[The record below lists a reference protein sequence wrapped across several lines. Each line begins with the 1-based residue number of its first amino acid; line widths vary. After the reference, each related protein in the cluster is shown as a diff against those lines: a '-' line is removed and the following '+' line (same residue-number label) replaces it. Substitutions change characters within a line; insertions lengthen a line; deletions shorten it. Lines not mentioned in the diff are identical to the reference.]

1 MAKTFKKVLAVCVAV
16 SALAGGL
23 AACASQG
30 PTDNPVA
37 RNLTWDRYVGGDDI
51 ARSCTAGGPD
61 RYRLVYNAR
70 QDDQQKTYDLSAL
83 PGGELMLEARVIG
96 KGNLNDPKTPLSITD
111 PIGPWRGPQAL
122 YRLNPAEAGRF
133 KAALTATGF
142 EAPAPSGLFLRG
154 DTFYWTASACRDG
167 VFHFH
172 AWAWPDEPFK
182 QMAVPL
188 IEAMAAFDK
197 TGVEA
202 IRPYEVPLPPY
213 SIYLD
218 RQGRQPG
225 GVPHQYQVGANGL
238 KYSQGVWFN

>member
-1 MAKTFKKVLAVCVAV
+1 MGKTFKKVLAGVVAL
-16 SALAGGL
+16 AGAAGGL

-51 ARSCTAGGPD
+51 DRACRQGSPT

-70 QDDQQKTYDLSAL
+70 QQDQQKTYDLSEL
-83 PGGELMLEARVIG
+83 PGGELMMEARVIG
-96 KGNLNDPKTPLSITD
+96 KGNLNDPQNPISLAD
-111 PIGPWRGPQAL
+111 PIGPWRGSQAL
-122 YRLNPAEAGRF
+122 YRMSLTEAGRF
-133 KAALTATGF
+133 RDALTRTGF
-142 EAPAPSGLFLRG
+142 ENAAPEGLFLRG

-167 VFHFH
+167 EFHFH
-172 AWAWPDEPFK
+172 AWAWPSPEFDR
-182 QMAVPL
+182 MAVPL

-213 SIYLD
+213 SVYLD
-218 RQGRQPG
+218 RRGGQPG
-225 GVPHQYQVGANGL
+225 GVPHQYQVGQNGL
-238 KYSQGVWFN
+238 KYSQGIWFN

>member
-1 MAKTFKKVLAVCVAV
+1 MAKTFKKVLAASVAV
-16 SALAGGL
+16 SAL

-51 ARSCTAGGPD
+51 ARSCTSPGAPT

-70 QDDQQKTYDLSAL
+70 QDDQQKTYDFSEL

-96 KGNLNDPKTPLSITD
+96 KGNLADRQTPISIAD
-111 PIGPWRGPQAL
+111 PIGPWRGSQAL
-122 YRLNPAEAGRF
+122 YRLSLAEAGRF
-133 KAALTATGF
+133 RAALTKTGF
-142 EAPAPSGLFLRG
+142 ENAAPEGLFLRG
-154 DTFYWTASACRDG
+154 DTFYWTASACREG
-167 VFHFH
+167 QFHFH
-172 AWAWPDEPFK
+172 AWAWPSPEFD

-188 IEAMAAFDK
+188 IEALAPLDK

-238 KYSQGVWFN
+238 KYSQGIWFN